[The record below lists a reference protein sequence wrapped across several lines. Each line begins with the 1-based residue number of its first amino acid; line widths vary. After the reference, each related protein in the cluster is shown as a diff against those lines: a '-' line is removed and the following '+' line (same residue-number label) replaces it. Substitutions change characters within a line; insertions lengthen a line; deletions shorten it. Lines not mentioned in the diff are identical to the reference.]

1 MKDKDVKCVEICG
14 ISYEV
19 KFLEPNN
26 REDDFMGRQDPQ
38 RAVITINKTVSKE
51 VQQQT
56 LIHEWI
62 HAVLCNHCLDDRNE
76 PLVQTLACELHRN
89 GFKLPLL
96 EKQGKK
102 IDFKKLYIEEQQKK
116 IKKLE
121 GELIRAEATKKNEI

>member
-1 MKDKDVKCVEICG
+1 MKNKDIKRLEICG

-26 REDDFMGRQDPQ
+26 REDVFMGRQDPQ
-38 RAVITINKTVSKE
+38 RAVITINKTMSEE

-62 HAVLCNHCLDDRNE
+62 HAVLSNHCIDDCNE

-89 GFKLPLL
+89 GFKLQL
-96 EKQGKK
+96 
-102 IDFKKLYIEEQQKK
+102 FEEQQKK

-121 GELIRAEATKKNEI
+121 GELIRAEATNRRFGND